1 MRRIVYHAQFKKDMK
16 LAVKRGRDISL
27 LKDVISMLA
36 GDQTLPP
43 RFRDHPL
50 TNSRNYVGVREC
62 HVQPDWL
69 LICQYDDDLLI
80 LDLLRTGSHSD
91 LF

>member
-16 LAVKRGRDISL
+16 LAVKRGRSIAL
-27 LKDVISMLA
+27 LQSVITMLA
-36 GDQTLPP
+36 NDETLPP
-43 RFRDHPL
+43 QYRDHPL
-50 TNSRNYVGVREC
+50 TNSRNYQGVREC
-62 HVQPDWL
+62 HIQPDWL
-69 LICQYDDDLLI
+69 LIYQDEDDLLL

>member
-1 MRRIVYHAQFKKDMK
+1 MK
-16 LAVKRGRDISL
+16 RC
-27 LKDVISMLA
+27 
-36 GDQTLPP
+36 P

-50 TNSRNYVGVREC
+50 ANSGNYAGVREC
-62 HVQPDWL
+62 HVQPDRL